1 MIQLFFLLNSIVL
14 KRFILCEFKQNHIR
28 WCCCMMMIQSF
39 YFSLLGF
46 WSQSLVYK
54 FIYYYVMWSVENEAQ
69 NHTELEVSHLRQYG
83 FW

>member
-1 MIQLFFLLNSIVL
+1 
-14 KRFILCEFKQNHIR
+14 
-28 WCCCMMMIQSF
+28 MMMIQSF

-69 NHTELEVSHLRQYG
+69 NYTELEVSHLRQYG

>member
-1 MIQLFFLLNSIVL
+1 
-14 KRFILCEFKQNHIR
+14 
-28 WCCCMMMIQSF
+28 MMMIQSF